1 MGCVFVGGIVK
12 RVKFL
17 RKKFK
22 KRWDEYVVWKGQ
34 FMSYE
39 LEEERVLSV
48 ARDIDSSSR
57 FYYDLNTLRLYFE
70 NPKDA
75 LTFRLML

>member
-1 MGCVFVGGIVK
+1 MK
-12 RVKFL
+12 QVKFL

-22 KRWDEYVVWKGQ
+22 NRWDEYVVCKGE
-34 FMSYE
+34 FISHLDE
-39 LEEERVLSV
+39 DHILNV
-48 ARDIDSSSR
+48 ARNVDSSSR

-75 LTFRLML
+75 LTFRLMV